1 MDTTSPS
8 RMTAFFE
15 GMPCTISELIDVQM
29 HAGNPRYPL
38 NDGIATSPRMDSSA
52 TASRSAVVMPGVT
65 AALSFSRVR
74 PTTSP
79 ASRIS
84 AISSSVLIWINVAS
98 LSERTECGERPLRH
112 VVDGTHRVDAHEYAG
127 LGVVAHQ
134 RCRLLVV
141 DLEPV
146 TDRLRLVVVA
156 LEQLATADVTHTL
169 RRRRVEVQ
177 MPDVSAAPAG
187 TPSGQPPDHLVVVD
201 HELQDHVEGRPPVE
215 QHVVERLCLRHV
227 AREAVEQEAL
237 AGVVLLES
245 CDDHSD
251 RDLVRN
257 EVAGVHELLRL
268 LAELGALAD
277 IGAEDVT
284 RRDLRDPEV
293 CGDELGLRP
302 LSRSG
307 GPDEDQTHH
316 CAATSGGSPRS
327 CAASAG
333 SRSAWRCRD
342 PHRRG

>member
-1 MDTTSPS
+1 
-8 RMTAFFE
+8 
-15 GMPCTISELIDVQM
+15 
-29 HAGNPRYPL
+29 
-38 NDGIATSPRMDSSA
+38 MDSSA

-98 LSERTECGERPLRH
+98 LPERTECGERPLRH
-112 VVDGTHRVDAHEYAG
+112 VVDGTHRVDAHEHAG
-127 LGVVAHQ
+127 LGVVTHQ

-201 HELQDHVEGRPPVE
+201 HELQDDVERRARVE
-215 QHVVERLCLRHV
+215 QQVAERLRLGDV
-227 AREAVEQEAL
+227 ARKAVEQETL
-237 AGVVLLES
+237 AGVVLLQPG
-245 CDDHSD
+245 DDHPD
-251 RDLVRN
+251 GDLVRH

-268 LAELGALAD
+268 LAELGPLTD
-277 IGAEDVT
+277 VRTEDVT
-284 RRDLRDPEV
+284 GR
-293 CGDELGLRP
+293 
-302 LSRSG
+302 
-307 GPDEDQTHH
+307 
-316 CAATSGGSPRS
+316 
-327 CAASAG
+327 
-333 SRSAWRCRD
+333 
-342 PHRRG
+342 